1 MDRMACVDVPALP
14 LQLLMRRQPEWAEQP
29 AAVVDRDRPQGVV
42 EWVNEPALRAGV
54 LPGMSY
60 AAGLSLAGG
69 LRAAEVP
76 PGDVAAGVDAIAG
89 LLRRFTPGVEPSR
102 ARPGVFWLD
111 ASGLQPLFASLVD
124 WARGVRVQLRA
135 AGFRAWVVV
144 GFTRFGTYALAR
156 AGGEA
161 DGRRPDSR
169 VTVLDDAEHA
179 RARAGGEAARRGPD
193 GCVVGATRGPGPP
206 VVAFGSAG
214 RPTNPATSLHR
225 STAQTP
231 GAGEAVEADRRR
243 ADGGVAVLEDAAAER
258 RAARRVPLR
267 RLDVDPALRDALDKL
282 GVRTVGAFLRLP
294 AAGVRRRFGREA
306 HRLHRE
312 AAGDLVVP
320 FQPAPAV
327 EPLARRL
334 DLDEPETG
342 VEGLLFRVKQ
352 ALDPLLGLM
361 ASRQEAL
368 AGLEL
373 RLRLDA
379 PAAAPRVERVETIRP
394 AAPTLDVR
402 QVLNLVRLRVEGLA
416 RQSSPDG
423 AAWRPTNPLGVRTV
437 PRHRLSA
444 LSAGV
449 IEIGL
454 AVTPARATREQLRL
468 FQEGARRDL
477 RAADRAVA
485 RVRAEF
491 GDGAVVRAALADGH
505 LPEAAFAWRPLDHVV
520 RPVPAP
526 AGVLSLVR
534 RLFAAPRRVPSR
546 RRRELDGRVSG
557 GAGRDS
563 APAAADRD
571 APGLPATAATGRAAG
586 MRGPYVVSGGWW
598 RTPVHREYYFA
609 SAGGRTWRWIYYDRR
624 RRAWFEQGAV
634 E

>member
-1 MDRMACVDVPALP
+1 MSRCVVDRMACVDVPALP
-14 LQLLMRRQPEWAEQP
+14 LQLLMRRYPAWAAQPV
-29 AAVVDRDRPQGVV
+29 AVVDRDRPQGVV
-42 EWVNEPALRAGV
+42 EWVNEAARRAGV

-76 PGDVAAGVDAIAG
+76 PGDVEAGVVAIAG
-89 LLRRFTPGVEPSR
+89 LLRRFTPGVEPSV
-102 ARPGVFWLD
+102 AQPGVFWLD
-111 ASGLQPLFASLVD
+111 ASGLQPLFVSLVD
-124 WARGVRVQLRA
+124 WGRGVRAHLRA
-135 AGFRAWVVV
+135 AEFRGRVVV
-144 GFTRFGTYALAR
+144 GFSRFGTYALAR

-161 DGRRPDSR
+161 
-169 VTVLDDAEHA
+169 
-179 RARAGGEAARRGPD
+179 ARRGPD
-193 GCVVGATRGPGPP
+193 PRVTVIDDAAYALARAGETDRRGPDRG
-206 VVAFGSAG
+206 VV
-214 RPTNPATSLHR
+214 
-225 STAQTP
+225 
-231 GAGEAVEADRRR
+231 
-243 ADGGVAVLEDAAAER
+243 VLEDAAAER
-258 RAARRVPLR
+258 RAARRVPLS

-294 AAGVRRRFGREA
+294 AAGVRRRFGRKA

-320 FQPAPAV
+320 FQPAPVV

-334 DLDEPETG
+334 DFDEPETE
-342 VEGLLFRVKQ
+342 VERLLFRVKQ
-352 ALDPLLGLM
+352 ALDPLLGVM

-379 PAAAPRVERVETIRP
+379 PAAAPRVERVERIRP

-402 QVLNLVRLRVEGLA
+402 QVLNLVHLRVEGL
-416 RQSSPDG
+416 
-423 AAWRPTNPLGVRTV
+423 T
-437 PRHRLSA
+437 

-454 AVTPARATREQLRL
+454 TVTPARATREQLRL
-468 FQEGARRDL
+468 FQEGTRRDL

-505 LPEAAFAWRPLDHVV
+505 LPEAAFVWRPLDHVV

-526 AGVLSLVR
+526 DGARSLVR
-534 RLFAAPRRVPSR
+534 RLFAAPRRMPPR
-546 RRRELDGRVSG
+546 RQRELDGRVSLR

-571 APGLPATAATGRAAG
+571 VDGLPATAATGRVDG
-586 MRGPYVVSGGWW
+586 IRGPYVVAGGWW
-598 RTPVHREYYFA
+598 RTPIDREYYFA
-609 SAGGRTWRWIYYDRR
+609 GADDRAWRWVYYDRR

>member
-14 LQLLMRRQPEWAEQP
+14 LQLLMRRRPAWAAQP

-42 EWVNEPALRAGV
+42 EWVNEAARRAGV

-76 PGDVAAGVDAIAG
+76 PGDVEAGVAAIAG
-89 LLRRFTPGVEPSR
+89 LLRRFTPGVESSV
-102 ARPGVFWLD
+102 AQPGVFWLD
-111 ASGLQPLFASLVD
+111 ASGLQPLFVSLVD
-124 WARGVRVQLRA
+124 WGRGIRAHLRTA
-135 AGFRAWVVV
+135 EFRGRVVV

-156 AGGEA
+156 AGGET
-161 DGRRPDSR
+161 D
-169 VTVLDDAEHA
+169 
-179 RARAGGEAARRGPD
+179 RRGPD
-193 GCVVGATRGPGPP
+193 R
-206 VVAFGSAG
+206 
-214 RPTNPATSLHR
+214 
-225 STAQTP
+225 
-231 GAGEAVEADRRR
+231 
-243 ADGGVAVLEDAAAER
+243 GVAVLEDAAAER
-258 RAARRVPLR
+258 RAARRVPLS

-312 AAGDLVVP
+312 ATGDLVVP
-320 FQPAPAV
+320 FQPAPSV
-327 EPLARRL
+327 EPLARHL
-334 DLDEPETG
+334 DLDAPETE
-342 VEGLLFRVKQ
+342 VQRLLFLVKQ
-352 ALDPLLGLM
+352 ALDPLLGVM
-361 ASRQEAL
+361 AARQEAL

-379 PAAAPRVERVETIRP
+379 PAAAPRVERVERIRP

-402 QVLNLVRLRVEGLA
+402 QVLNLVHLRVEGL
-416 RQSSPDG
+416 
-423 AAWRPTNPLGVRTV
+423 T
-437 PRHRLSA
+437 

-449 IEIGL
+449 IEIAL
-454 AVTPARATREQLRL
+454 TVSPARATREQLRL
-468 FQEGARRDL
+468 FQEGTRRDL

-526 AGVLSLVR
+526 AGVRWLVR
-534 RLFAAPRRVPSR
+534 RFFATPRRVPPPR
-546 RRRELDGRVSG
+546 QRELDGRVSG
-557 GAGRDS
+557 DAGQ
-563 APAAADRD
+563 
-571 APGLPATAATGRAAG
+571 GHGQAAG

-609 SAGGRTWRWIYYDRR
+609 GAGGREWRWVYYDRR

>member
-1 MDRMACVDVPALP
+1 MACVDVPALP
-14 LQLLMRRQPEWAEQP
+14 LQLLMRRHPAWAAHP

-42 EWVNEPALRAGV
+42 EWVNEPARRAGV

-60 AAGLSLAGG
+60 ATGLSLAGG

-111 ASGLQPLFASLVD
+111 ASGLQPLFASLEGWGRGV
-124 WARGVRVQLRA
+124 WARLRA
-135 AGFRAWVVV
+135 AGFRGWVVV

-156 AGGEA
+156 SPCRGTAWTPGGLVGRPAEPSGDDWRAQAGGET
-161 DGRRPDSR
+161 D
-169 VTVLDDAEHA
+169 
-179 RARAGGEAARRGPD
+179 RRG
-193 GCVVGATRGPGPP
+193 
-206 VVAFGSAG
+206 
-214 RPTNPATSLHR
+214 
-225 STAQTP
+225 
-231 GAGEAVEADRRR
+231 ADR
-243 ADGGVAVLEDAAAER
+243 GVAVLDDAAAER

-282 GVRTVGAFLRLP
+282 GIRTVGAFLRLP

-327 EPLARRL
+327 EPLARHL
-334 DLDEPETG
+334 DLDAPETG

-352 ALDPLLGLM
+352 ALDPLLGVM

-373 RLRLDA
+373 RLRPDA
-379 PAAAPRVERVETIRP
+379 PAAAPRVERVERIRP

-402 QVLNLVRLRVEGLA
+402 QVLNLVHLRVEGL
-416 RQSSPDG
+416 
-423 AAWRPTNPLGVRTV
+423 T
-437 PRHRLSA
+437 

-454 AVTPARATREQLRL
+454 SVTPARATREQLRL
-468 FQEGARRDL
+468 FQEGTRRDL

-505 LPEAAFAWRPLDHVV
+505 LPEAAFAWLPLDHVL

-534 RLFAAPRRVPSR
+534 RLFAAPRRVSSPR
-546 RRRELDGRVSG
+546 QRELAGGVSG
-557 GAGRDS
+557 GAGHDS
-563 APAAADRD
+563 AAAAADRD
-571 APGLPATAATGRAAG
+571 DHGLSVAAATGRVSG

-598 RTPVHREYYFA
+598 RTPIHREYYFA
-609 SAGGRTWRWIYYDRR
+609 GAGGRAWRWIYYDRR

>member
-14 LQLLMRRQPEWAEQP
+14 LQLLMRRHPAWAAQP
-29 AAVVDRDRPQGVV
+29 AAVVDRDRPQGVI
-42 EWVNEPALRAGV
+42 EWVNEPARRTGV

-60 AAGLSLAGG
+60 ATGLSLAGG

-76 PGDVAAGVDAIAG
+76 PGDVAAGVDAIAE
-89 LLRRFTPGVEPSR
+89 LLRRFTPGIEPSR
-102 ARPGVFWLD
+102 ARLGVFWLD

-124 WARGVRVQLRA
+124 WARGVWAHLGA
-135 AGFRAWVVV
+135 AGFRGRVVV

-156 AGGEA
+156 AGAEA
-161 DGRRPDSR
+161 AGWGPDRRTVDEARWPDAGDAVEMDR
-169 VTVLDDAEHA
+169 RGADCGVTVFD
-179 RARAGGEAARRGPD
+179 
-193 GCVVGATRGPGPP
+193 
-206 VVAFGSAG
+206 
-214 RPTNPATSLHR
+214 
-225 STAQTP
+225 
-231 GAGEAVEADRRR
+231 
-243 ADGGVAVLEDAAAER
+243 DAAAER

-267 RLDVDPALRDALDKL
+267 RLDVDPALRDDLDKL

-334 DLDEPETG
+334 DLDAPETG

-352 ALDPLLGLM
+352 ALDPLLGVM
-361 ASRQEAL
+361 ASRRAAL

-379 PAAAPRVERVETIRP
+379 PAAAPRAERVERIRP

-402 QVLNLVRLRVEGLA
+402 QVLDLVRLRVEGL
-416 RQSSPDG
+416 
-423 AAWRPTNPLGVRTV
+423 T
-437 PRHRLSA
+437 

-449 IEIGL
+449 IEIAL

-468 FQEGARRDL
+468 FQEGTRRDL

-505 LPEAAFAWRPLDHVV
+505 LPEAAFDWRPLDHVV

-526 AGVLSLVR
+526 DGVLSLVR
-534 RLFAAPRRVPSR
+534 RLFTAPRRVPSLR
-546 RRRELDGRVSG
+546 QRELDGWMPSPRQHELDGRVSPRRRELDDRVSG
-557 GAGRDS
+557 GAGGSR
-563 APAAADRD
+563 
-571 APGLPATAATGRAAG
+571 TAG

-609 SAGGRTWRWIYYDRR
+609 GAGGRAWRWVYYDRR

>member
-1 MDRMACVDVPALP
+1 MACVDVPALP
-14 LQLLMRRQPEWAEQP
+14 LQLLMRRYPAWAAQP

-42 EWVNEPALRAGV
+42 EGVNEAARRAGV

-69 LRAAEVP
+69 LRAAEVL
-76 PGDVAAGVDAIAG
+76 PGDVEAGVDSIVG

-111 ASGLQPLFASLVD
+111 ASGLQPLFASLAD
-124 WARGVRVQLRA
+124 WARGVRAQLRA

-161 DGRRPDSR
+161 DHRRPGPR
-169 VTVLDDAEHA
+169 VRVLDDAEHVL
-179 RARAGGEAARRGPD
+179 ARAGGEAARRGPD
-193 GCVVGATRGPGPP
+193 GRVVGAARGPG
-206 VVAFGSAG
+206 AG
-214 RPTNPATSLHR
+214 D
-225 STAQTP
+225 
-231 GAGEAVEADRRR
+231 AVEADRRR
-243 ADGGVAVLEDAAAER
+243 ADGGVAVLEDASAER

-267 RLDVDPALRDALDKL
+267 RLDVEPGLRDALDKL

-306 HRLHRE
+306 YRLHRE
-312 AAGDLVVP
+312 AAGDLIVP

-327 EPLARRL
+327 EPLVRRL
-334 DLDEPETG
+334 DLDAPETE
-342 VEGLLFRVKQ
+342 VERLLFRVKQ
-352 ALDPLLGLM
+352 ALDPLLGVM
-361 ASRQEAL
+361 AARLEAL

-379 PAAAPRVERVETIRP
+379 PAAAPRAERVERIRP

-423 AAWRPTNPLGVRTV
+423 SAWRPTNPPGVRAV
-437 PRHRLSA
+437 PRRRLLT

-449 IEIGL
+449 IEITL
-454 AVTPARATREQLRL
+454 TVTPARATREQLRL
-468 FQEGARRDL
+468 FQEGTRRDL

-526 AGVLSLVR
+526 TGVLSLVR
-534 RLFAAPRRVPSR
+534 RLFAAPRRVSSR

-571 APGLPATAATGRAAG
+571 VPGLPATAATGRAAG

-609 SAGGRTWRWIYYDRR
+609 SAGGRAWRWVYYDRR
-624 RRAWFEQGAV
+624 RRAWFEQGIV

>member
-1 MDRMACVDVPALP
+1 MACVDVPALP
-14 LQLLMRRQPEWAEQP
+14 LQLLMRRHPAWAGRP

-42 EWVNEPALRAGV
+42 EWVNEPARRAGL

-76 PGDVAAGVDAIAG
+76 PGDVAAGVDVIAG
-89 LLRRFTPGVEPSR
+89 LLRRFTPGVEPCR

-111 ASGLQPLFASLVD
+111 ASGLRPLFATLAD
-124 WARGVRVQLRA
+124 WARGVRGQLRA

-161 DGRRPDSR
+161 DRRKPDPR
-169 VTVLDDAEHA
+169 VTVLDDAAHA
-179 RARAGGEAARRGPD
+179 PARAGGEAARRGPD
-193 GCVVGATRGPGPP
+193 GRVVGAGRGPG
-206 VVAFGSAG
+206 AG
-214 RPTNPATSLHR
+214 D
-225 STAQTP
+225 
-231 GAGEAVEADRRR
+231 AVEPDPRGPDRWIT
-243 ADGGVAVLEDAAAER
+243 VLEDPAAER

-294 AAGVRRRFGREA
+294 AAGVRRRFGRGA

-327 EPLARRL
+327 EPLARRV
-334 DLDEPETG
+334 DLDSPETG
-342 VEGLLFRVKQ
+342 VERLLFRVKQ
-352 ALDPLLGLM
+352 ALDPLLGVM
-361 ASRQEAL
+361 AARREAL

-379 PAAAPRVERVETIRP
+379 PAAAPRAERVERIRP

-402 QVLNLVRLRVEGLA
+402 QVLDLVRLRVEGL
-416 RQSSPDG
+416 
-423 AAWRPTNPLGVRTV
+423 T
-437 PRHRLSA
+437 

-449 IEIGL
+449 IEIAL
-454 AVTPARATREQLRL
+454 AVTSARATREQLRL
-468 FQEGARRDL
+468 FQEGNRRDL

-485 RVRAEF
+485 RIRAEF

-505 LPEAAFAWRPLDHVV
+505 LPEAAFAWRPLDRVV

-526 AGVLSLVR
+526 AGVPSLVR
-534 RLFAAPRRVPSR
+534 RLFVKPRRVSSPR
-546 RRRELDGRVSG
+546 QRELDGRASR
-557 GAGRDS
+557 GAGPGRD
-563 APAAADRD
+563 
-571 APGLPATAATGRAAG
+571 GG
-586 MRGPYVVSGGWW
+586 MCGPYVVSGGWW
-598 RTPVHREYYFA
+598 RAPVHREYYFVG
-609 SAGGRTWRWIYYDRR
+609 AGGRAWRWLYYDRR

>member
-1 MDRMACVDVPALP
+1 MDRMACIDVPALP
-14 LQLLMRRQPEWAEQP
+14 LQLLMRRRPAWAAHP

-42 EWVNEPALRAGV
+42 EWVNEPARRAGV

-76 PGDVAAGVDAIAG
+76 PGDVAAGVDAIVG

-124 WARGVRVQLRA
+124 WGRGMWAQLRA
-135 AGFRAWVVV
+135 AGFRGRVVV

-156 AGGEA
+156 GLRRGTARTPGGFVERQAEPSGGDWRAGAGAEAGGRGA
-161 DGRRPDSR
+161 AGR
-169 VTVLDDAEHA
+169 VTVLD
-179 RARAGGEAARRGPD
+179 
-193 GCVVGATRGPGPP
+193 
-206 VVAFGSAG
+206 
-214 RPTNPATSLHR
+214 
-225 STAQTP
+225 
-231 GAGEAVEADRRR
+231 
-243 ADGGVAVLEDAAAER
+243 DAAAER

-294 AAGVRRRFGREA
+294 ASGVRRRFGREA

-312 AAGDLVVP
+312 AAGDLAVP

-334 DLDEPETG
+334 DLDAPETG
-342 VEGLLFRVKQ
+342 VERLLFRVKQ
-352 ALDPLLGLM
+352 ALDPLLGVM

-379 PAAAPRVERVETIRP
+379 PATAPRVERVERIRP

-402 QVLNLVRLRVEGLA
+402 QVLNLVRLRVEGL
-416 RQSSPDG
+416 
-423 AAWRPTNPLGVRTV
+423 T
-437 PRHRLSA
+437 

-468 FQEGARRDL
+468 FQEGTRRDL

-505 LPEAAFAWRPLDHVV
+505 LPEAAFDWRPLDHVV

-526 AGVLSLVR
+526 DGVLLLVR
-534 RLFAAPRRVPSR
+534 RFFAAPRRMPSPR
-546 RRRELDGRVSG
+546 QRELDGRVAP
-557 GAGRDS
+557 GAG
-563 APAAADRD
+563 P
-571 APGLPATAATGRAAG
+571 GRAGG
-586 MRGPYVVSGGWW
+586 MRGPYVVAGGWW
-598 RTPVHREYYFA
+598 RTPIHREYYFA
-609 SAGGRTWRWIYYDRR
+609 GAGGRAWRWIYYDRR

>member
-14 LQLLMRRQPEWAEQP
+14 LQLLMRRHPAWAGRP

-42 EWVNEPALRAGV
+42 EWVNEPARRAGV

-76 PGDVAAGVDAIAG
+76 PGDVAAGVDVIAG

-102 ARPGVFWLD
+102 VRPGVFWLD
-111 ASGLQPLFASLVD
+111 ASGLQPLFASLAD
-124 WARGVRVQLRA
+124 WARGVRGQLRA

-161 DGRRPDSR
+161 DGRGPDPR
-169 VTVLDDAEHA
+169 VTVVDDAVHA
-179 RARAGGEAARRGPD
+179 PARAGGEAARRGSD
-193 GCVVGATRGPGPP
+193 GRVVGA
-206 VVAFGSAG
+206 G
-214 RPTNPATSLHR
+214 RE
-225 STAQTP
+225 P
-231 GAGEAVEADRRR
+231 GAGDAVEPDPRGPA
-243 ADGGVAVLEDAAAER
+243 GGVAVLDDPAAER

-294 AAGVRRRFGREA
+294 AAGVRRRFGRGA

-312 AAGDLVVP
+312 AAGDLVIP

-327 EPLARRL
+327 EPLARRV
-334 DLDEPETG
+334 DLDAPETG
-342 VEGLLFRVKQ
+342 VERLLFRVKQ
-352 ALDPLLGLM
+352 ALDPLLGVM
-361 ASRQEAL
+361 AARREAL

-379 PAAAPRVERVETIRP
+379 PAAAPRAERVERIRP
-394 AAPTLDVR
+394 ATPTLDVR
-402 QVLNLVRLRVEGLA
+402 QVLELVRLRVEGL
-416 RQSSPDG
+416 
-423 AAWRPTNPLGVRTV
+423 T
-437 PRHRLSA
+437 

-449 IEIGL
+449 IEIAL
-454 AVTPARATREQLRL
+454 TVASARATREQLRL
-468 FQEGARRDL
+468 FQEGTRRDL

-485 RVRAEF
+485 RIRAEF

-505 LPEAAFAWRPLDHVV
+505 LPEAAFAWRPLDRVV

-526 AGVLSLVR
+526 AGVPSLVR
-534 RLFAAPRRVPSR
+534 RFFVKPRRVPSPR
-546 RRRELDGRVSG
+546 QRELDGRASG
-557 GAGRDS
+557 GAGHDS
-563 APAAADRD
+563 APAAADRGVH
-571 APGLPATAATGRAAG
+571 GLPGADGRAAG

-598 RTPVHREYYFA
+598 RTPIHREYYFA
-609 SAGGRTWRWIYYDRR
+609 DTGGRAWRWLYYDRR

>member
-14 LQLLMRRQPEWAEQP
+14 LQLLMRRHPAWAAQP

-42 EWVNEPALRAGV
+42 EWVNGPARRAGV
-54 LPGMSY
+54 QPGMSY
-60 AAGLSLAGG
+60 ATGLSLAGG
-69 LRAAEVP
+69 LRATEVP

-89 LLRRFTPGVEPSR
+89 LLRRFTPGIEPSR

-124 WARGVRVQLRA
+124 WARGVWAHLGA
-135 AGFRAWVVV
+135 AGFRGRVVV

-156 AGGEA
+156 SPCRGTARTPGGLV
-161 DGRRPDSR
+161 GRQAEPSG
-169 VTVLDDAEHA
+169 DDW
-179 RARAGGEAARRGPD
+179 RARAGAEAAGWGPDRRTVDEARWPDAGDAVEMDRRG
-193 GCVVGATRGPGPP
+193 
-206 VVAFGSAG
+206 
-214 RPTNPATSLHR
+214 
-225 STAQTP
+225 
-231 GAGEAVEADRRR
+231 ADC
-243 ADGGVAVLEDAAAER
+243 GVTVFDDAAAER

-267 RLDVDPALRDALDKL
+267 RLDVDPALRDDLDKL

-334 DLDEPETG
+334 DLDAPETG

-352 ALDPLLGLM
+352 ALDPLLGVM
-361 ASRQEAL
+361 ASRRAAL

-379 PAAAPRVERVETIRP
+379 PAAAPRAERVERIRP

-402 QVLNLVRLRVEGLA
+402 QILDLVRLRVEGL
-416 RQSSPDG
+416 
-423 AAWRPTNPLGVRTV
+423 T
-437 PRHRLSA
+437 

-449 IEIGL
+449 IEIAL
-454 AVTPARATREQLRL
+454 TVTPARATREQLRL
-468 FQEGARRDL
+468 FQEGTRRDL

-505 LPEAAFAWRPLDHVV
+505 LPEAAFAWLPLDRVV
-520 RPVPAP
+520 RPAPVP

-534 RLFAAPRRVPSR
+534 RLFAAPRRVPFPRQRELNGWVSSPR
-546 RRRELDGRVSG
+546 RRDLDGQGPG
-557 GAGRDS
+557 GAG
-563 APAAADRD
+563 
-571 APGLPATAATGRAAG
+571 GGRAAG

-609 SAGGRTWRWIYYDRR
+609 GAGGRVWRWVYYDRR